1 MLWLIFALIAF
12 KIATAAL
19 GFSWFKYWR
28 QHAGKYEESGY
39 TPPASSWGA
48 EVLFYLFARA
58 LVFVTVGRVDLIH
71 GRLLRGQAGTYEFEQ
86 DLQGGIGDL
95 PGRTV
100 FLSNHQMQPDFA
112 MLRHGAGRHFRML
125 TSADE
130 LKDLPEKAG
139 YLPCLLRKIFAVGS
153 AASGVISVGF
163 KNKDDGQK
171 AQSACIAALASN
183 YTRLSRPQLVLL
195 LVFWLLLALTAILS
209 GHAYLAVGALVLSG
223 LVGCLPGSQPALG
236 IFPEGSLFPD
246 NPELSEHFRP
256 GAFRIAKAV
265 AERSGEPVQIVPM
278 AIYYKRDEKDAG
290 WSQRFFAKLRSN
302 YRGKRHPRCYPE
314 FKLDADK
321 LPEHEREQV
330 LARREQLMD
339 EYRNSTMQLY
349 GAVVVRG
356 DPVLINELP
365 DDPIAAMQDL
375 RDRVAALYQVAKSH
389 TALSSMA
396 KGQTE
401 ETAH

>member
-1 MLWLIFALIAF
+1 MLWAILALIGL
-12 KIATAAL
+12 KIATAVL
-19 GFSWFKYWR
+19 GFTWFKYWR

-48 EVLFYLFARA
+48 ELLFYLFARA
-58 LVFVTVGRVDLIH
+58 LAFVTVGRVDVIH
-71 GRLLRGQAGTYEFEQ
+71 GRLRRGQAGSYEFEQ
-86 DLQGGIGDL
+86 DLQGTGDL
-95 PGRTV
+95 PGRTI

-125 TSADE
+125 TSAEE

-139 YLPCLLRKIFAVGS
+139 YLPCLVRKIFGVGS

-183 YTRLSRPQLVLL
+183 YTRLAKPQLASL
-195 LVFWLLLALTAILS
+195 LVFWLVLALAAIVS
-209 GHAYLAVGALVLSG
+209 GHAYLAIGTLVLSG
-223 LVGCLPGSQPALG
+223 LVGCLPGSEPALG
-236 IFPEGSLFPD
+236 IFPEGSLLPD

-256 GAFRIAKAV
+256 GAYRIAKAV
-265 AERSGEPVQIVPM
+265 AESTGEPVQIVPM
-278 AIYYKRDEKDAG
+278 AIFYKRDENDAG
-290 WSQRFFAKLRSN
+290 WSQRFLAKLRSN
-302 YRGKRHPRCYPE
+302 YRGKRHPRWYPE

-330 LARREQLMD
+330 LARREQLMA
-339 EYRNSTMQLY
+339 EYKNSTVQLY

-356 DPVLINELP
+356 DPVLVNELP
-365 DDPIAAMQDL
+365 EDPIEAMQNL
-375 RDRVAALYQVAKSH
+375 RDRVAALYQAAKSQSAVG
-389 TALSSMA
+389 ALPVAQSLA
-396 KGQTE
+396 
-401 ETAH
+401 